1 MIQVDIWSDFACPF
15 CYIGKTHFDQA
26 LLQFKER
33 DRVLITYRSFELD
46 PNSAKSQNQNIYEV
60 LAKKYG
66 QPLEWAKKANERVIK
81 LGKDCGLDFQMDRII
96 PTNSFDAHRL
106 NQLAK
111 GKGLQAQ
118 LQNSIFKGYFSE
130 GLDIATENSLLQMG
144 VRAGLEEAEIR
155 SVLESDQ
162 FAEDVR
168 HDEEQA
174 QEYGIS
180 GVPFFLFNE
189 KYGVSGAQPTEAFLE
204 ALMELKRI

>member
-15 CYIGKTHFDQA
+15 CYIGKTHFEKA
-26 LLQFKER
+26 LAQFKER
-33 DRVLITYRSFELD
+33 DQVHITYRSFELD
-46 PNSAKSQNQNIYEV
+46 PNSAKSQKQNIYEV

-66 QPLEWAKKANERVIK
+66 QSLEWAQKANERVIQM
-81 LGKDCGLDFQMDRII
+81 GKDCGLDFQMDRIV
-96 PTNSFDAHRL
+96 PTNSFEAHRL

-111 GKGLQAQ
+111 EKGLQAQ
-118 LQNSIFKGYFSE
+118 LQDSIFKGYFNE
-130 GLDIATENSLLQMG
+130 GLDIASENSLLQMG

-155 SVLESDQ
+155 SVLESDR
-162 FAEDVR
+162 FSKDVR
-168 HDEEQA
+168 YDEQQA

-204 ALMELKRI
+204 ALMELKRS